1 MDIKNIDNFL
11 LETVE
16 NLQVP
21 SIAAIIVDQEKI
33 LYEGYYG
40 FKNINTQ
47 ERINHNT
54 LFRIASMTK
63 PITSLCILQLIERGS
78 INLDT
83 NIEDISEKYKKIQII
98 NSFEANNPIYTN
110 PTNKIKIKHL
120 LNHTAGYGYEI
131 WDKEIN
137 QLVNLKLLNS
147 IFNDDSDFLNA
158 PILFNPGAEW
168 KYGINI
174 DVLGDLVEKITNQK
188 LGTFMNENIFKKIN
202 MTKTS
207 FDLTKQDFENIAI
220 KHSMNKN
227 NEYIIEDAEL
237 EFHNSKKSKQFHAG
251 GGGLFSTPRDY
262 SKFMQIFLNQGK
274 LNNHTLLSKENFK
287 NMTTNQIGSLNINKL
302 NSVMPDISNITDFN
316 PEIQKKFSYG
326 FMINTEKT
334 NEGRPKNSLF
344 WTGLLNTFFWID
356 LENKLAASI
365 FMQTKPYFSKE
376 CVEIFK
382 NFERKIYS

>member
-1 MDIKNIDNFL
+1 M
-11 LETVE
+11 
-16 NLQVP
+16 
-21 SIAAIIVDQEKI
+21 
-33 LYEGYYG
+33 
-40 FKNINTQ
+40 
-47 ERINHNT
+47 
-54 LFRIASMTK
+54 
-63 PITSLCILQLIERGS
+63 
-78 INLDT
+78 
-83 NIEDISEKYKKIQII
+83 
-98 NSFEANNPIYTN
+98 
-110 PTNKIKIKHL
+110 
-120 LNHTAGYGYEI
+120 
-131 WDKEIN
+131 
-137 QLVNLKLLNS
+137 NLKLLNS
-147 IFNDDSDFLNA
+147 LFDDDSGFLNA
-158 PILFNPGAEW
+158 PILFNPGSAW

-207 FDLTKQDFENIAI
+207 FDLTKEDFENIAI

-227 NEYIIEDAEL
+227 NEYIIEDDEL
-237 EFHNSKKSKQFHAG
+237 EFHNSKKSNQFHAG

-287 NMTTNQIGSLNINKL
+287 NMTTNQIGSLNTKKL
-302 NSVMPDISNITDFN
+302 NSVMPDISNIADFN
-316 PEIQKKFSYG
+316 SEIQKKFSYG

-376 CVEIFK
+376 CEEIFK